1 MERVGCL
8 YRVSTEKQADKNNEI
23 QMQQIVCRDYA
34 RQQGWCIVKEISEA
48 GISGYKTETA
58 EREGIQSLL
67 EDARTGKFDILL
79 VYMFD
84 RIGRRA
90 REMCLIISIS
100 QNFGVRVY
108 SVIEGELDSSDGGE
122 LVKFIQFWSA
132 ERESRHTQLRV
143 DTRLRQ
149 LVPEGEF
156 RGGAIP
162 YGYRLKRQNEGE
174 RAYLVQSQH
183 EASAVK
189 LIFDFFL
196 SGKSVDWIGKELE
209 RCGYLPRKA
218 KHWSR
223 SNIYAI
229 LKNVTYTGKMKYG
242 DVFSPL
248 VERLQ
253 IVSREQFEQAQMR
266 MMRKESI
273 KAQSIAP
280 KNQFHICC
288 ALCGVELKTK
298 IFRKKTIDCAG
309 KVVGYEKIYDY
320 CPCGSHPKGKKK
332 YFSAENIHTQVTEK
346 IAQERA
352 IVYSDKMRAVR
363 RLQTAR
369 YTLRAN
375 QKALQEEYDKKN
387 TQRYEVITGMLMNS
401 KEDLSA
407 DIDALTTEMN
417 GLRTRI
423 EELSAKIEKMKA
435 FVALLKCD
443 EILQKE
449 VATCELLFDSI
460 AVDSFGS
467 VVFTYSAVGEILMKG
482 ESASRFYNA
491 KMTSK
496 IKKCQNGTKGG

>member
-1 MERVGCL
+1 MERVYCL
-8 YRVSTEKQADKNNEI
+8 YRVSNEKQVDENNEI

-34 RQQGWCIVKEISEA
+34 RQQGWCIVKEISEV
-48 GISGYKTETA
+48 GIPGYKTETA

-79 VYMFD
+79 VYMFN
-84 RIGRRA
+84 RIGRRT
-90 REMCLIISIS
+90 REMSLIISIL

-108 SVIEGELDSSDGGE
+108 SVKEGELDFSDGGE
-122 LVKFIQFWSA
+122 LVKFIRFWSA
-132 ERESRHTQLRV
+132 ESESRHTQMRV

-149 LVPEGEF
+149 LVSEGEF

-196 SGKSVDWIGKELE
+196 SGNSVGSIGKELE
-209 RCGYLPRKA
+209 RRGYLPRKA

-223 SNIYAI
+223 SSIYAI
-229 LKNVTYTGKMKYG
+229 LKNVTYAGTMKYG

-253 IVSREQFEQAQMR
+253 IVSREQFEQAQKR
-266 MMRKESI
+266 MMRKNSI
-273 KAQSIAP
+273 EPQSVAP

-288 ALCGVELKTK
+288 ALCGMELKTK
-298 IFRKKTIDCAG
+298 ISRKKTINCAG
-309 KVVGYEKIYDY
+309 KVDGYEKIYYY
-320 CPCGSHPKGKKK
+320 CPCDSHPKGKRK

-346 IAQERA
+346 IEQARTIA
-352 IVYSDKMRAVR
+352 YSDKIRIIR

-369 YTLRAN
+369 FSLRAD

-387 TQRYEVITGMLMNS
+387 TQRCDVITEMLMDP
-401 KEDLSA
+401 KEDLSEA
-407 DIDALTTEMN
+407 VDTLTTDMG
-417 GLRTRI
+417 GLRTKI

-435 FVALLKCD
+435 FVALLKRD

-449 VATCELLFDSI
+449 AATCELLFDSM
-460 AVDSFGS
+460 AVDPAER
-467 VVFTYSAVGEILMKG
+467 VVFTYSVVSEVLIRL
-482 ESASRFYNA
+482 
-491 KMTSK
+491 
-496 IKKCQNGTKGG
+496 